1 MKAIEKLT
9 IELEDKEY
17 ETLIKAQII
26 WQKIANELDM
36 YNCCTY
42 DIEQAIDS
50 LEDNLKYLLNTIKE
64 GIEKEVG
71 D

>member
-1 MKAIEKLT
+1 MKVIEKLT

-17 ETLIKAQII
+17 ETLIKAQTI

-36 YNCCTY
+36 YNCYTY

-50 LEDNLKYLLNTIKE
+50 LDDNLRYLLNTIKE
-64 GIEKEVG
+64 GIEK
-71 D
+71 